1 MKGEYD
7 FVQPMVDHFSCAA
20 EFNPTPREAPFL
32 LVVSKGPFL
41 RGVGSQRTRKQS
53 RAAYS

>member
-1 MKGEYD
+1 ME
-7 FVQPMVDHFSCAA
+7 DHFCRAA
-20 EFNPTPREAPFL
+20 EFVPNPREAALL
-32 LVVSKGPFL
+32 LVASKGPFL